1 MSESDGLNTSQNSK
15 NGRPL
20 TVLVSTASGRKLLL
34 SYPTAVARMRQ
45 SLAGQTA
52 QAKGLG
58 YQWTSDTARAAARK
72 RWKRHPMT
80 ARGYRKGQRFTRRPN
95 VKRAPLRKAYS
106 TSPINGIQ
114 FHTSSASW
122 TISDA
127 LGTRTISERTALRKL
142 GYLPGPTDRV
152 LPVKIERVVRT
163 TKG

>member
-1 MSESDGLNTSQNSK
+1 
-15 NGRPL
+15 
-20 TVLVSTASGRKLLL
+20 
-34 SYPTAVARMRQ
+34 MRQ

-52 QAKGLG
+52 QAKGRG

-95 VKRAPLRKAYS
+95 VQRAPLREKYALPPS
-106 TSPINGIQ
+106 ANTPIRYRPSDNC
-114 FHTSSASW
+114 W
-122 TISDA
+122 ELSDA

>member
-15 NGRPL
+15 PERPL

-95 VKRAPLRKAYS
+95 VKRAPLREKYAVAPS
-106 TSPINGIQ
+106 SGIQ
-114 FHTSSASW
+114 YHPSKQQWSL
-122 TISDA
+122 SDA
-127 LGTRTISERTALRKL
+127 LGTRVITERTALRRL